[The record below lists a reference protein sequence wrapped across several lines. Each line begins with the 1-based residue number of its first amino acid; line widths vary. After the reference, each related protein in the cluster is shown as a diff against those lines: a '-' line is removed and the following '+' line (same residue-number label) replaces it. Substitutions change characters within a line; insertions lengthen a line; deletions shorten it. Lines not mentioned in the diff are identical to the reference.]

1 MKKLFVIAAVMFL
14 MVSCNN
20 SKKETT
26 EQEIADT
33 SQTGTNTPNK
43 IDERPENTTD
53 TSGKAKDDTKTE
65 DNTVKPGTGTALK
78 WTKLGAGTQSNM
90 KERTVVLISNKAKF
104 DELWKLAFANNI
116 APQKPQ
122 VDFTKNSVV
131 AVFLGEVTS
140 GGHSIELLSV
150 RPLTGGEFEISVQ
163 HTKPG
168 TGCFTTSVMEYPYF
182 FAITNEPISG
192 KPNLKLSTQVKKC
205 E

>member
-65 DNTVKPGTGTALK
+65 DNTVKPGTGIAMK

-90 KERTVVLISNKAKF
+90 KERTVLLISNKAKF

-116 APQKPQ
+116 AQQKPQ

-150 RPLTGGEFEISVQ
+150 RSLTGGEFEISVR
-163 HTKPG
+163 HTKPCYG
-168 TGCFTTSVMEYPYF
+168 ISIF
-182 FAITNEPISG
+182 FCDY
-192 KPNLKLSTQVKKC
+192 K
-205 E
+205 

>member
-1 MKKLFVIAAVMFL
+1 MKKLFVITAAMIL
-14 MVSCNN
+14 MASCNN
-20 SKKETT
+20 SKKETSK
-26 EQEIADT
+26 QEIADT
-33 SQTGTNTPNK
+33 SQTVTNTANK
-43 IDERPENTTD
+43 IDERPQQTTD
-53 TSGKAKDDTKTE
+53 TSGKANDDTKTE
-65 DNTVKPGTGTALK
+65 DNTVKPGTGTAMK
-78 WTKLGAGTQSNM
+78 WTKLGSGTQSNM

-140 GGHSIELLSV
+140 GGHSIELLSI

-168 TGCFTTSVMEYPYF
+168 TGCITTSVMSYPYF
-182 FAITNEPISG
+182 FAFTNEPISG
-192 KPNLKLSTQVKKC
+192 KPNLKISTKETKC